1 MSEFQQ
7 LKWFIVQHLQLDK
20 DGIHIYIGVA
30 CYLLAVTIGR
40 LPASSLRALLPGL
53 AVSLLLEVLDLF
65 DTVRFGDP
73 ADWGA
78 GLWDLL
84 NTHLIPVVLCL
95 LARRGWLDRDARGEG
110 NWGGRDE
117 RI

>member
-1 MSEFQQ
+1 MSAFQE
-7 LKWFIVQHLQLDK
+7 LKWFIVHHLHVDK

-30 CYLLAVTIGR
+30 CYLLAVTAGR
-40 LPASSLRALLPGL
+40 LPASSWRALLPGVAL
-53 AVSLLLEVLDLF
+53 SLLLECLDVI

-73 ADWGA
+73 ADWKA

-84 NTHLIPVVLCL
+84 NTHLIPVTLCWC
-95 LARRGWLDRDARGEG
+95 ARRGLLDREI
-110 NWGGRDE
+110 GRDE